1 MKDFVLGDD
10 FLKTCVD
17 LPEEIR
23 ETIVSQLR
31 AYSRNPRSRDL
42 VIEGIEGT
50 RNVLSLPVDGTY
62 RILLRREKPFT
73 SLICV
78 TGSSVPP
85 NPAASKHRSSDETQF
100 APVDSLESLL
110 VEEKYLPLAIHLL
123 QASADLR
130 ALEFQFLEIEKIL
143 NTHLPPEARQFL
155 SWWANQ
161 KSGKRPQAFA
171 WMAAGWL
178 TSKVDIKADLVTFIR
193 RPRT

>member
-100 APVDSLESLL
+100 APVDIDICGDRARWDVVHGWVMKYATSLSR
-110 VEEKYLPLAIHLL
+110 
-123 QASADLR
+123 AD
-130 ALEFQFLEIEKIL
+130 
-143 NTHLPPEARQFL
+143 
-155 SWWANQ
+155 
-161 KSGKRPQAFA
+161 G
-171 WMAAGWL
+171 
-178 TSKVDIKADLVTFIR
+178 ADRSQIDR
-193 RPRT
+193 RP